1 MQRAAAT
8 SELKPTNI
16 LAPFS
21 VISSTKNFFPRD
33 TMRNAF
39 MQRIWRRGSAA
50 QCVELRQA
58 RLFIALATVR
68 PYRHH
73 RGADLGAELE

>member
-8 SELKPTNI
+8 SESKPTNI

-39 MQRIWRRGSAA
+39 MQRIWRRGSAV
-50 QCVELRQA
+50 QCVEAPPSAAVHSAGYGSPVLPPPRCGPW
-58 RLFIALATVR
+58 R
-68 PYRHH
+68 
-73 RGADLGAELE
+73 